1 MSGDD
6 RGWMARALELGARG
20 AASTDPNPA
29 VGCVIVRDGRVVGEG
44 HTQPAGGNHAEIEAL
59 AAAGGAASGATV
71 YVSLEPCSHTGRTAP
86 CTRALIDARVGRVVY
101 AIDDPNP
108 LVAGK
113 GARALREAGIV
124 VESPLLAPEAEAQNR
139 GFFSR
144 MRRGRPWLRVKLA
157 ASLDGRT
164 ALANGSSRWLTG
176 EAARSD
182 VHAWR
187 ARSSAILTGI
197 GTVLADDPELTARPG
212 ELGIRVLQPK
222 RVVVDSQ
229 LRTPPAARLLAGG
242 AGAGASAGGDA
253 IVFAGAEAAGR
264 VERRRA
270 LERAGA
276 RIETVAASPRCD
288 LVEVVA
294 RLGALEINSV
304 WVEAG
309 PTLSGALLA
318 AGLVD
323 ELILYYAPCALGNS
337 ARGMFE
343 LPLLTSLD
351 ERYRLG
357 VDDVLRIGD
366 DFRVRAR
373 VEGR

>member
-1 MSGDD
+1 MSDD

-44 HTQPAGGNHAEIEAL
+44 YTQPAGGNHAEIEAL
-59 AAAGGAASGATV
+59 AAAGAQAAGATV
-71 YVSLEPCSHTGRTAP
+71 FVSLEPCAHTGRTGP
-86 CTRALIDARVGRVVY
+86 CTRALIDARVARVVY
-101 AIDDPNP
+101 AVDDPNP
-108 LVAGK
+108 IVAGK
-113 GARALREAGIV
+113 GAEALRAAGID
-124 VESPLLAPEAEAQNR
+124 VESPLLAAEAEAQNR
-139 GFFSR
+139 GFFAR
-144 MRRGRPWLRVKLA
+144 MRKGRPWVRVKLA

-164 ALANGSSRWLTG
+164 ALANGKSQWLTG
-176 EAARSD
+176 EAARRD

-187 ARSSAILTGI
+187 ARSSAVMTGI
-197 GTVLADDPELTARPG
+197 GTVLADDPELTARTDG
-212 ELGIRVLQPK
+212 LGIRVLQPK
-222 RVVVDSQ
+222 RVVVDSK
-229 LRTPPAARLLAGG
+229 LRTPPAAKLFAARTGG
-242 AGAGASAGGDA
+242 EP
-253 IVFAGAEAAGR
+253 IVFAGAEAAGD
-264 VERRRA
+264 VSRRRE

-276 RIETVAASPRCD
+276 RIESVAANPHCD
-288 LVEVVA
+288 LAEVVA
-294 RLGALEINSV
+294 RLGVLEINSV

-309 PTLSGALLA
+309 PTLSGALLG

-323 ELILYYAPCALGNS
+323 ELFIYYAPCLLGNS

-343 LPLLTSLD
+343 LPRLTSLD
-351 ERYRLG
+351 ERYRLV